1 MLVSETFPEAANS
14 STCNETGVIWLPGC
28 EVGCSLEGC
37 VKMEKWTRGLRISKW
52 HKYVKWAMAQTFD
65 RTLSPLLRSMISLVD
80 NSSWIILL
88 RRNRGLWVFPDNTL
102 LPLNIDTSIILK
114 AELCFSQVT
123 AHQGSPKAEHFLQ
136 PKAQSKLDAVE
147 LLERFKV

>member
-28 EVGCSLEGC
+28 EVRCSLEGC

-52 HKYVKWAMAQTFD
+52 YKYVKWAMAQTFD

-88 RRNRGLWVFPDNTL
+88 RRSRGLWVSPDNTL

-136 PKAQSKLDAVE
+136 LKAQSKLDAVE